1 MKMKRFLAL
10 LLISTLV
17 MTSFTACSKKKS
29 GDNTT
34 NPTGRPVA
42 TNKPNSGNL
51 SSYISLGGYYR
62 NDNVSMNIYLT
73 TEGWKI
79 SGVASKG
86 AGSPLV
92 ILAGDLT
99 HKEGTELV
107 YTKDSDEVS
116 FVFAEKSMTVKVNK
130 GTTYS
135 DFAGTYA
142 RLEEET
148 AEKES
153 VSPKSGSTLELLG
166 RVALA
171 HYVTKCDGIEA
182 ATVAISEINL
192 DSASMVK
199 FLIAYADLFL
209 VNDAD
214 VYPEISDKH
223 LTVALTK
230 DQVASILSAATD
242 GAFSVDKLDVS
253 GSDIV
258 VKDDTYY
265 LPCFGA
271 YAGGI
276 ATRYTEA
283 DPAEIPAQLVLDA
296 GVNKIDG
303 TNYYM
308 DMTLST
314 VTKDGIVHLDSVSYK
329 IKK

>member
-1 MKMKRFLAL
+1 MKTKRFLAFL
-10 LLISTLV
+10 LLATLV

-29 GDNTT
+29 GDKN
-34 NPTGRPVA
+34 NAPTGAPTA
-42 TNKPNSGNL
+42 TETPSSGNL
-51 SSYISLGGYYR
+51 SGYISLGGYFR

-79 SGVASKG
+79 NGISSKG
-86 AGSPLV
+86 VDSPLV
-92 ILAGDLT
+92 ILTGNLT
-99 HKEGTELV
+99 HKEGTELI
-107 YTKDSDEVS
+107 YSENNDEVS
-116 FVFAEKSMTVKVNK
+116 FVFTEKAMTVKVNK

-135 DFAGTYA
+135 DFAGTYRRIA
-142 RLEEET
+142 EET

-166 RVALA
+166 QVALA
-171 HYVTKCDGIEA
+171 HYVTKCDGIENA
-182 ATVAISEINL
+182 SVVISEITL

-199 FLIAYADLFL
+199 FLVAFADLFL

-223 LTVALTK
+223 LSVALTK
-230 DQVASILSAATD
+230 DQVTSILSVATD

-258 VKDDTYY
+258 IKDDTYY
-265 LPCFGA
+265 LPCYGA

-296 GVNKIDG
+296 GVNRIDG
-303 TNYYM
+303 NNYYM

-314 VTKDGIVHLDSVSYK
+314 VTKDGIVHLNSVSYK